1 MQHVFMSLHLI
12 SILAIIF
19 GIILTWNMFK
29 KNTRKEEKTHVKDL
43 KILENYII
51 TSTNKTTN
59 MIHELIDAVDNISK
73 SFSTISISKIE
84 LLIASIA
91 MMHLYVSDNI
101 EDPIKNK
108 QLKDRLRDMEEI
120 LLKLEESS
128 INEQYSAYFDSIWLS
143 LRNIRDHINSQM
155 PENVDINS
163 YILDKLDQ
171 IEVNLTK
178 VDMSNKYARK
188 TRLEPSTTIEE

>member
-29 KNTRKEEKTHVKDL
+29 KNVRKEEKTHIKDL
-43 KILENYII
+43 KILENYIMI
-51 TSTNKTTN
+51 STNKTTN
-59 MIHELIDAVDNISK
+59 MIHELIEAVNNTSK

>member
-1 MQHVFMSLHLI
+1 MQHVFMALHLI

>member
-29 KNTRKEEKTHVKDL
+29 KNTRKEEKTHIKDL

-51 TSTNKTTN
+51 ISTNKTTN
-59 MIHELIDAVDNISK
+59 MIHELIDAVNNTSK